1 MATRT
6 TSCGRSTRSIAS
18 TRRSG
23 STIRRSEAR
32 RRSCTAGSRPSPA
45 TAARADA
52 TQDPSLL
59 GGCRVLDLADLG
71 GAVCGR
77 TLADLGADVVK
88 VEPPGGEADRLQPPF
103 VGDIE
108 NRDRSIP
115 WLAANVNKR
124 GATCDLGSVDGR
136 ALFGRLAAKARIV
149 VESFP
154 PGRLAELGLNEL
166 LRDAIVVSIT
176 PFGQDGPLAD
186 IPASDLEV
194 TAASGSLWLA
204 GEEGRPPVRT
214 AQPQSPYWSGMYG
227 ALGALVALQSPV
239 AQRVDVSAQAAMTTV
254 HPPAPVWWDIAHAEH
269 GRTGPF
275 LLGRSNVGSRFRN
288 LWACA
293 DGFVSFAIQ
302 GGPIGRHT
310 GRMLAEWMAERG
322 AVPAAVAAVDWD
334 RFDNTTLTQAQV
346 DELETAIAPFLRS
359 LTKSE
364 FFSEVVK
371 RKMLGYPVGDA
382 SDSLADPQLRARD
395 FWRAL
400 PPADGLGMLPFPG
413 GFALFD
419 GERPAVRRPAPRV
432 GEHNAEIW
440 GQAGVDPDELAR
452 LRAVGAV

>member
-1 MATRT
+1 
-6 TSCGRSTRSIAS
+6 
-18 TRRSG
+18 
-23 STIRRSEAR
+23 
-32 RRSCTAGSRPSPA
+32 
-45 TAARADA
+45 
-52 TQDPSLL
+52 
-59 GGCRVLDLADLG
+59 LDLADLS

-77 TLADLGADVVK
+77 ILADLGADVVK
-88 VEPPGGEADRLQPPF
+88 IEPPGGESDRLQPPF
-103 VGDIE
+103 IGDVANSE
-108 NRDRSIP
+108 RSIP

-124 GATCDLGSVDGR
+124 GVTCDLRSPEGQ
-136 ALFGRLAAKARIV
+136 ALFARLAAAARVV

-154 PGRLAELGLNEL
+154 PGRLSELGLDQV
-166 LRDAIVVSIT
+166 LRDTIVVSIT
-176 PFGQDGPLAD
+176 PYGQDGPLAAV
-186 IPASDLEV
+186 PGSDLEV

-204 GEEGRPPVRT
+204 GEEGQAPVRT
-214 AQPQSPYWSGMYG
+214 SQPQSPYWSGMYG

-239 AQRVDVSAQAAMTTV
+239 AQRVDVSAQSAMTTV
-254 HPPAPVWWDIAHAEH
+254 HPPAPVWWDIARDEH

-322 AVPAAVAAVDWD
+322 TVPGVIAAIAWD
-334 RFDNTTLTQAQV
+334 RFDNTTLAQAQV
-346 DELETAIAPFLRS
+346 DELEAAIAPFLKG
-359 LTKSE
+359 LTKAE
-364 FFSEVVK
+364 FFEGVVK

-395 FWRAL
+395 FWRSL
-400 PPADGLGMLPFPG
+400 SPGEGIPPLPFPG

-432 GEHNAEIW
+432 GEHNAEIYAE
-440 GQAGVDPDELAR
+440 AGVGPDELAR
-452 LRAVGAV
+452 LRAGGVV